1 MKKRILS
8 PRLQELA
15 NTMPRD
21 EFIRLCYKPS
31 FGGAIARRYN
41 ISRERVRQIKNKPY
55 KTQQNQNPSGLWAT
69 VMFYLKGAGEFFAD
83 LCRECLK

>member
-41 ISRERVRQIKNKPY
+41 ISRERVRQIKNRPD
-55 KTQQNQNPSGLWAT
+55 KTNPSGFKSTLK
-69 VMFYLKGAGEFFAD
+69 FYLKGAGEFLAD
-83 LCRECLK
+83 LCREIR